1 MAKETSKAFKKL
13 KLDSKIVLSE
23 SSDLRCLLGEY
34 KAGWQRGYT
43 IATLF
48 GKDSVKTCVKGLYGI
63 PNVVLGHTYWTNTPI
78 DTMRSI
84 RLALRDEL
92 KKYGLDYW
100 QSEVCIMSNDEE
112 IGGGGGFDFYMKT
125 ALYVAR
131 MMHYDLVY
139 GNACSWSWWRAA
151 GENYKDGLLRIYT
164 HDGMKTGHAV
174 DSKLLWAMGN
184 YSRFVRPGAVRLD
197 IDAYNDEGDIVKE
210 GDTRPYGTMLS
221 AYRNVDGKLVVVAI
235 NYSDRLCPITLNVDG
250 KPHRWNMYRTSDISA
265 ESLLPIG
272 SAIDKTTLTPRSIT
286 TFVSEG
292 Q

>member
-1 MAKETSKAFKKL
+1 
-13 KLDSKIVLSE
+13 
-23 SSDLRCLLGEY
+23 
-34 KAGWQRGYT
+34 
-43 IATLF
+43 
-48 GKDSVKTCVKGLYGI
+48 
-63 PNVVLGHTYWTNTPI
+63 
-78 DTMRSI
+78 
-84 RLALRDEL
+84 
-92 KKYGLDYW
+92 
-100 QSEVCIMSNDEE
+100 
-112 IGGGGGFDFYMKT
+112 
-125 ALYVAR
+125 

-235 NYSDRLCPITLNVDG
+235 NYSDRLCPISLNVDG

>member
-1 MAKETSKAFKKL
+1 
-13 KLDSKIVLSE
+13 
-23 SSDLRCLLGEY
+23 
-34 KAGWQRGYT
+34 
-43 IATLF
+43 
-48 GKDSVKTCVKGLYGI
+48 
-63 PNVVLGHTYWTNTPI
+63 
-78 DTMRSI
+78 
-84 RLALRDEL
+84 
-92 KKYGLDYW
+92 
-100 QSEVCIMSNDEE
+100 
-112 IGGGGGFDFYMKT
+112 
-125 ALYVAR
+125 
-131 MMHYDLVY
+131 
-139 GNACSWSWWRAA
+139 
-151 GENYKDGLLRIYT
+151 
-164 HDGMKTGHAV
+164 
-174 DSKLLWAMGN
+174 MGN

-272 SAIDKTTLTPRSIT
+272 YAIDKTTLTPRSIT